1 MRLHRVF
8 LPPILDQIDQ
18 QHVRSPI
25 NARSIIQN
33 LRLKGFARGMH
44 TGSSWDLTRKRARSD
59 ILPEGVYEDCV
70 RERHGLCGKLAASI
84 RVVFS

>member
-1 MRLHRVF
+1 MRLHRG
-8 LPPILDQIDQ
+8 LLLPILDQSDQ
-18 QHVRSPI
+18 QHARSPI
-25 NARSIIQN
+25 KPRSITYI
-33 LRLKGFARGMH
+33 LHPKGFARGMH

-84 RVVFS
+84 RVVFR